1 MFDTSTLK
9 GMKLSDLQEIAKV
22 ANIQKFKTL
31 KKDELITQILD
42 LQNTPE
48 VKPKADKPAKKSA
61 PAIKAEATAESLR
74 SIFEYLS

>member
-22 ANIQKFKTL
+22 ANIIKFKTL

-42 LQNTPE
+42 LQNLL
-48 VKPKADKPAKKSA
+48 KKNQKQKNCKKS
-61 PAIKAEATAESLR
+61 S
-74 SIFEYLS
+74 SS

>member
-22 ANIQKFKTL
+22 ANLQKFKTL

-42 LQNTPE
+42 
-48 VKPKADKPAKKSA
+48 
-61 PAIKAEATAESLR
+61 
-74 SIFEYLS
+74 

>member
-42 LQNTPE
+42 LQNTSE
-48 VKPKADKPAKKSA
+48 QLHELVERFRKV
-61 PAIKAEATAESLR
+61 
-74 SIFEYLS
+74 

>member
-31 KKDELITQILD
+31 KKRRINYSNIRFT
-42 LQNTPE
+42 
-48 VKPKADKPAKKSA
+48 K
-61 PAIKAEATAESLR
+61 
-74 SIFEYLS
+74 YL